1 MDISFPSITKK
12 QTLKNNSTKILEKSQ
27 LLGMPSQISQ
37 GNISKLVII
46 NINPLNNYEP
56 ININSNIILLNIK
69 YIIPLKDIQL
79 INNKTSMKNVSHIQ
93 H

>member
-79 INNKTSMKNVSHIQ
+79 INNKTSIKNVSHIQ